1 MAPRRETG
9 WTLQSPGAAKV
20 AALAIS
26 VMTGVAL
33 SLGSGSIGLAAT
45 GSHPGV
51 AGSGHR
57 MALIRAAAREFR
69 VPVRLLL
76 AISYDQSRWE
86 RQGDAPSV
94 DGGYGL
100 MDLTA
105 RDFPANDGGTGPSR
119 PIPRITSLGRAHDTL
134 DEAALLLHVSAGTVK
149 DSEGQNVRGAA
160 AVLARYARNLS
171 GGVLPASLGG
181 WYGAVAE
188 YSGAASAQTARQFA
202 DDVYAT
208 LREGASLTTTDG
220 QVMAL
225 RPSPR
230 LHPDQSGL
238 GRLGLQPAVTPRSAA
253 VDCPSALHCTF
264 VPAAY
269 AQDSSD
275 PGNYG
280 NYDKAGRPDHML
292 NPAATG
298 RA

>member
-1 MAPRRETG
+1 MAPRREIG

-51 AGSGHR
+51 AASGHR

-76 AISYDQSRWE
+76 AISYNQSRWE

-105 RDFPANDGGTGPSR
+105 RDFPAGDGGTGPSR

-134 DEAALLLHVSAGTVK
+134 DEAAHLLHVSAGT
-149 DSEGQNVRGAA
+149 
-160 AVLARYARNLS
+160 
-171 GGVLPASLGG
+171 
-181 WYGAVAE
+181 
-188 YSGAASAQTARQFA
+188 
-202 DDVYAT
+202 
-208 LREGASLTTTDG
+208 
-220 QVMAL
+220 
-225 RPSPR
+225 
-230 LHPDQSGL
+230 
-238 GRLGLQPAVTPRSAA
+238 
-253 VDCPSALHCTF
+253 
-264 VPAAY
+264 
-269 AQDSSD
+269 
-275 PGNYG
+275 
-280 NYDKAGRPDHML
+280 
-292 NPAATG
+292 
-298 RA
+298 